1 MPLYK
6 KETQKK
12 AKQFN
17 KKLIKKGFNSKI
29 DLDSYRDYLVKLI
42 IFYKE
47 KYLGKASIYYS
58 PKKNSYKLVT
68 NEIKAENFK
77 EEIEELWNEGKEKI
91 KTKTKISNS
100 NIPHIY
106 IDGSFL
112 KNKISYASVVVKND
126 KIIHKESGKLDKKYN
141 KHRQVGGELY
151 AAKVAVE
158 WCKKNEIYDVIIFY
172 DYTGI
177 EKWANN
183 KWKTNTSLTQSY
195 KEYMSKIETNIKWIK
210 IKSHSG
216 DKWNEYV
223 DQLAKDEILK

>member
-6 KETQKK
+6 KQKKKK

-17 KKLIKKGFNSKI
+17 KLLIEKGFNSQI
-29 DLDSYRDYLVKLI
+29 DLDSFRDYLVKLV

-77 EEIEELWNEGKEKI
+77 EEIEGLWNNGGEKA

-112 KNKISYASVVVKND
+112 KNKISYAAVVVKND
-126 KIIHKESGKLDKKYN
+126 KIIHEESGKLDKKYN
-141 KHRQVGGELY
+141 KYRHVGGELY
-151 AAKVAVE
+151 AAKAAVE

-183 KWKTNTSLTQSY
+183 KWKTNTLLTQSY
-195 KEYMSKIETNIKWIK
+195 KEYMSKIEINIKWIK

>member
-12 AKQFN
+12 ANQFN
-17 KKLIKKGFNSKI
+17 KKLKNNGFNSKI

-58 PKKNSYKLVT
+58 SKKNSYKLVT
-68 NEIKAENFK
+68 NEIQAENFK
-77 EEIEELWNEGKEKI
+77 EEIEELWSEKRE
-91 KTKTKISNS
+91 KAKTKISNS

-112 KNKISYASVVVKND
+112 KNMISYAAVVVKND
-126 KIIHKESGKLDKKYN
+126 KNIHEESGKLDKKYN
-141 KHRQVGGELY
+141 KYRQIGGELY
-151 AAKVAVE
+151 AAKTAIE
-158 WCKKNEIYDVIIFY
+158 WCKKNKLDNAIIYY

-177 EKWANN
+177 EKWATG
-183 KWKTNTSLTQSY
+183 KWKTNNSFTRSY
-195 KEYMSKIETNIKWIK
+195 KNYMSKIEVNIKWIK